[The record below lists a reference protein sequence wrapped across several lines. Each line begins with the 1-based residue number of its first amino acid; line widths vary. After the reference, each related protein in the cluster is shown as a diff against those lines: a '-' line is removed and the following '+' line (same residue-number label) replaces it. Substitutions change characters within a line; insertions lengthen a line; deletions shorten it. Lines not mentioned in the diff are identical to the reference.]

1 IETIDCTMVQIAL
14 PRDFRGSVYSVTHK
28 NALITRVRT
37 RDGAV
42 GEAVNGEGQA
52 PILLAAK
59 KVLVEQ
65 IVPLLIGKDAS
76 QIERCWKLYFPSPI
90 VLGSTAARRYARW
103 PASTAR
109 CGTLRPRRP
118 T

>member
-1 IETIDCTMVQIAL
+1 MLDRPSQSAAIEAIECTMVQIAL

-37 RDGAV
+37 KDGAV

-59 KVLVEQ
+59 KILIEQ
-65 IVPLLIGKDAS
+65 IVPLLLGRTARGS
-76 QIERCWKLYFPSPI
+76 SVAGRRCLRLRI
-90 VLGSTAARRYARW
+90 VSGSTAGRQ
-103 PASTAR
+103 
-109 CGTLRPRRP
+109 
-118 T
+118 